1 MSSQEAIVLVVVVD
15 LADDHALGVMTAL
28 GVC

>member
-1 MSSQEAIVLVVVVD
+1 MSSQEVMVLVVVVD
-15 LADDHALGVMTAL
+15 LTDEHALGVMTAL